1 MRRIGF
7 MNGLHH
13 HLPRAIRV
21 HFGVPALILMLVSVG
36 TVSLFA
42 ARDYPDCNWNCS
54 ARDVAIVDAYV
65 NAPDACSPGQSLS
78 ATLYATFDNGTNS
91 DRYAVR
97 IIGDIYVNGSFK
109 KSLDA
114 CVAETL
120 GPGIR
125 TVPLTSVSWRCGE
138 SVEVRIVTV
147 SWASSPETCGDTPT
161 CAARAAKCW
170 FTPRLDVGGLPLALD
185 FTTSSPECDGT
196 AVSFADQTSGG
207 DTPYS
212 YRWDFGDGGTST
224 SANPSHLYATPGTY
238 VVTLTVTERGGATGS
253 VSHPVEIEPNPVATA
268 SNEGPY
274 CPGGTIALTASGGSS
289 YRWTGPNGFTSSD
302 RDPTIT
308 GATATDAGVYTVIVS
323 NAAGCTDQAS
333 TLVEIDS
340 AAPALTVPAD
350 LTIECGTS
358 TDPVQTGQATATDD
372 TDPRPNV
379 TYTDIENLSGCGNT
393 GTIVRTWTATDGCGN
408 SVSDA
413 QTITIVDA
421 TSPTLTVS
429 SAQFECDGAGNAADI
444 ADWLASAAGTDTCGA
459 VTVTNDY
466 AGLSGTCSGTGSV
479 DVTFV
484 ATDACGNANTRT
496 ASLAVVDTTPPNA
509 VNDAASTDE
518 DVAVTIDVLGN
529 DSDVCDPSPAL
540 VAVGTPDVGA
550 AETAGGQVR
559 YTPPAGYNGTATFS
573 YTIEDCSGN
582 TASALVEVSV
592 DPVNDPPVANDQGRA
607 TPEDTP
613 TGFFALA
620 VSDPDNTL
628 AELTCDCL
636 VPPSHGT
643 VVRGPDHTVNYT
655 PDPDFAGI
663 DTFTYE
669 VCDPDGL
676 CDTATVT
683 VEVSAANDNPVVS
696 ASDQITPE
704 DTPIAFPVVH
714 SDPDDDSL
722 SCTASAPAHGS
733 VSPASGTVLPPYP
746 AAEMLTYTP
755 DSGFFGVDQIVITC
769 NDGQGGTDSV
779 TVEITVTPVNDP
791 PLAQDQTRTTSED
804 TETGFFALLISDPD
818 NTLSEL
824 SCDCQVPPSHGTVV
838 RGPDHTVNYIPDPD
852 FSGQDTF
859 RYEVCDPSGLCDT
872 ATVDV
877 DVLPVPDPPVANDD
891 AVEVAE
897 DGTVDIDVPANDSD
911 PDGDLDRTSVTVL
924 TQPAHGDV
932 TVNPLTGVVTYKPD
946 ENFNGTNT
954 FTYEICD
961 SLNVCDTATVTVEV
975 NPVDDPPVAVDD
987 TASVAEDGSV
997 TIDVP
1002 DNDSDPDGDL
1012 DVTSVTVISR
1022 PSNGTVSIDPLTGEI
1037 TYEPDDDFNGADPF
1051 TYQIC
1056 DSLSVCDVATVTVDV
1071 VPVPDPPVANSDSTS
1086 TPEDVAVV
1094 IDVPGNDFDVDGDLD
1109 RATVTIVSQPS
1120 NGTVSANSITGAV
1133 TYTPAENFN
1142 GTDTFRYE
1150 ICDTDGLCDVADVTV
1165 NVGPED
1171 DPPVAGDD
1179 SGQVFE
1185 DGATTID
1192 VVENDFDPDGNLDPT
1207 SVRVTAP
1214 PAHGDVTVDPV
1225 TGEVTYKPDENYHGP
1240 DTFNYE
1246 ICDSDG
1252 ECDVATVRIDVWP
1265 VDDPPVANDDG
1276 ASVAEDD
1283 SVVIDVADNDSDPDG
1298 DLDRTTVSIL
1308 TDPAH
1313 GTVTVDAVTGK
1324 ITYEPDENF
1333 NGTDTFTYQICDRLG
1348 VCDTAEVTVT
1358 VAPVDDLPVASPQD
1372 LTTPEDTPLS
1382 IGLIGSDADNEPL
1395 TYNILSGPLNGTI
1408 SGFDPDTGNL
1418 IYTPDEDYN
1427 GPDSFTFE
1435 VCDPH
1440 PNECGTATVR
1450 IDVTPVNDPP
1460 VAVGDRATVAE
1471 DGAVVID
1478 VPDND
1483 SDPDGDLDIT
1493 SVSIISLPSNGRAII
1508 DPLTGEITYE
1518 PDQDFHGRDSFLYRI
1533 CDSLDACDTAR
1544 VEVDV
1549 LPVDDP
1555 PIAEDDAVEVA
1566 EDGAV
1571 DIDVPAN
1578 DSDPDGDLDRTSV
1591 TVLTQPA
1598 HGDVTVNPL
1607 TGVVTYKP
1615 DENFNGTN
1623 TFTYEICDSLNV
1635 CDTATVT
1642 VEVNPVDDPPVAV
1655 DDTASVAE
1663 DGSVTIDV
1671 PDNDSDP
1678 DGDLDVTS
1686 VTVISRPSN
1695 GTVSIDPLTGE
1706 ITYEPDDDFNG
1717 ADPFTYQ
1724 ICDSLSV
1731 CDVATVTVDVV
1742 PVPDPPVAN
1751 SDSTS
1756 TPEDV
1761 AVVIDVPG
1769 NDFDVDGDLDRATVT
1784 IVSQPSNG
1792 TVSANSITGA
1802 VTYTPAENFNG
1813 TDTFRYEICDT
1824 DGLCDVADVTVNVGP
1839 EDDPPVAGDDSGQ
1852 VFEDGATTIDVVE
1865 NDFDPDGNLDPTSV
1879 RVTAPPAHGDVTVD
1893 PVTGEVTYKPDE
1905 NYHGPDT
1912 FNYEIC
1918 DSDGECDVATVRID
1932 VWPVDDPP
1940 VANDD
1945 GASVAEDDSVVIDVA
1960 DNDSDP
1966 DGDLDRTTV
1975 SILTDPAHGTVTVDA
1990 VTGKIT
1996 YEPDENFNGT
2006 DTFTYQICDRL
2017 GVCDTAEVTVTVAPV
2032 DDLPVASPQD
2042 LTTPED
2048 TPLSIGLIGSDADNE
2063 PLTYNIL
2070 SGPLNGTIS
2079 GFDPDTGNL
2088 IYTPDEDYNG
2098 PDSFTFEV
2106 CDPHPNECG
2115 TATVRID
2122 VTPVND
2128 PPVAVGDRAT
2138 VAEDG
2143 AVVIDVPDNDSD
2155 PDGDLDITSVS
2166 IISLPSNGR
2175 AIIDPLTGEIT
2186 YEPDQDFHGRDSF
2199 LYRICDSL
2207 DACDT
2212 ARVTVNVI
2220 PMNDPPVT
2228 VDDAVSTQEDLS
2240 VQIPV
2245 TANDYDPDGAIDPT
2259 TLVILSGP
2267 SHGTASVDP
2276 ATGNITYEPS
2286 SNYAGDDSLVYE
2298 VCNTEGVCDVAV
2310 VDIAVMPR
2318 NDPPLA
2324 ACFDTVVVDGSA
2336 MRIRLQGSDPDGD
2349 EVTYRILGGPEHG
2362 SIVDFDGQEGTFTY
2376 VPSGF
2381 VGPDAVAYEVADP
2394 FGATDR
2400 CVVQLFVVSTAGGG
2414 GFGAC
2419 DLRVIIS
2426 EIAWSGTQADPDHEW
2441 IELRNLEDES
2451 ISLEGW
2457 TLRWRRKHPESQA
2470 EGLWKTIALSGII
2483 APSQGSGDLQ
2493 FRHDELQSDVWW
2505 VSWEADPRE
2514 DFFLLERETDRTI
2527 PGIDADL
2534 VYEEEILVDF
2544 VPDLTDQGDVIELV
2558 DPTGCVVD
2566 TANADTPEEDGWPA
2580 GSLLPAATME
2590 RIDPLVADLHENW
2603 HTNLGLVRTEI
2614 DASGDFIHGT
2624 PKNENSAVLSD
2635 EVAARGITPI
2645 SHPMGEPIVLRFEAD
2660 SEGAADRALW
2670 HLVVTRPATDTV
2682 LVPEWRM
2689 TAQESGG
2696 LMVEVATN
2704 ELPLNEEIHV
2714 WVTTPLGELLLA
2726 SVLLY
2731 PY

>member
-722 SCTASAPAHGS
+722 SCTASDPAHGS

-755 DSGFFGVDQIVITC
+755 DPGFFGVDQIVITC

-911 PDGDLDRTSVTVL
+911 PDGDLDRTSVQVL
-924 TQPAHGDV
+924 TRPAHGDV
-932 TVNPLTGVVTYKPD
+932 R
-946 ENFNGTNT
+946 
-954 FTYEICD
+954 
-961 SLNVCDTATVTVEV
+961 
-975 NPVDDPPVAVDD
+975 VDPVA
-987 TASVAEDGSV
+987 
-997 TIDVP
+997 
-1002 DNDSDPDGDL
+1002 
-1012 DVTSVTVISR
+1012 
-1022 PSNGTVSIDPLTGEI
+1022 GEI
-1037 TYEPDDDFNGADPF
+1037 TYEPDDDFNGADTF
-1051 TYQIC
+1051 TYEIC
-1056 DSLSVCDVATVTVDV
+1056 DVTGACDA
-1071 VPVPDPPVANSDSTS
+1071 
-1086 TPEDVAVV
+1086 
-1094 IDVPGNDFDVDGDLD
+1094 
-1109 RATVTIVSQPS
+1109 ATVTI
-1120 NGTVSANSITGAV
+1120 N
-1133 TYTPAENFN
+1133 
-1142 GTDTFRYE
+1142 
-1150 ICDTDGLCDVADVTV
+1150 
-1165 NVGPED
+1165 
-1171 DPPVAGDD
+1171 
-1179 SGQVFE
+1179 
-1185 DGATTID
+1185 
-1192 VVENDFDPDGNLDPT
+1192 
-1207 SVRVTAP
+1207 
-1214 PAHGDVTVDPV
+1214 
-1225 TGEVTYKPDENYHGP
+1225 
-1240 DTFNYE
+1240 
-1246 ICDSDG
+1246 
-1252 ECDVATVRIDVWP
+1252 
-1265 VDDPPVANDDG
+1265 
-1276 ASVAEDD
+1276 
-1283 SVVIDVADNDSDPDG
+1283 
-1298 DLDRTTVSIL
+1298 
-1308 TDPAH
+1308 
-1313 GTVTVDAVTGK
+1313 
-1324 ITYEPDENF
+1324 
-1333 NGTDTFTYQICDRLG
+1333 
-1348 VCDTAEVTVT
+1348 
-1358 VAPVDDLPVASPQD
+1358 
-1372 LTTPEDTPLS
+1372 
-1382 IGLIGSDADNEPL
+1382 
-1395 TYNILSGPLNGTI
+1395 
-1408 SGFDPDTGNL
+1408 
-1418 IYTPDEDYN
+1418 
-1427 GPDSFTFE
+1427 
-1435 VCDPH
+1435 
-1440 PNECGTATVR
+1440 
-1450 IDVTPVNDPP
+1450 VTPVNDPP
-1460 VAVGDRATVAE
+1460 VAQDQFRATSE
-1471 DGAVVID
+1471 DTETGFFSLLI
-1478 VPDND
+1478 
-1483 SDPDGDLDIT
+1483 SDPDNTLAEIGCDCQVPPSHGTVVRGPDH
-1493 SVSIISLPSNGRAII
+1493 SVNYIPNPGFNGRDVFTYTVC
-1508 DPLTGEITYE
+1508 DPSGL
-1518 PDQDFHGRDSFLYRI
+1518 
-1533 CDSLDACDTAR
+1533 CDTAR

-2220 PMNDPPVT
+2220 PMNDPPVA